1 MIPSHARELIRQGD
15 ALFSKRSNI
24 MNYWQD
30 AAENFYPERA
40 DFTTSLDYD
49 SFAGHLTSSVP
60 VLNRRDLGDMFSSML
75 RPWNIEWFEIATDGE
90 IPQDAKAW
98 MEEQQATQNNAMQD
112 RISGFDRATKAS
124 DHDYV
129 TFGQAVLKVEINY
142 RDAAILVRNRHL
154 RDVAWCDDFTG
165 QTYKV
170 HEKMKLSA
178 YQLSQQFPG
187 KKLHKE
193 ILRALEK
200 DPQREFSIRQV
211 VLPADAYETLKPQD
225 DRKYRKTKFV
235 SVIVDVEN
243 EHVIEE
249 APSATLKYVI
259 PRWQP
264 LSMSQ
269 YSFSPATVA
278 ALPDAR
284 MFQTMTLSLL
294 EAGEMYARPP
304 AFIAEEIL
312 RGDLNYFAGGIT
324 SMPSK
329 YAEKGMNPIQY
340 LKQDKSGFG
349 FGLEMLDR
357 VRMVLRDSW
366 YLNRMRL
373 PTQGPDMTAYE
384 FSERMR
390 EFVRDSMTL
399 FSPAETEYNA
409 PLCEMIFEEMLS
421 YGFMGNNIPQSLR
434 GEEIKFK
441 FRSPFRDAED
451 RNKSGSYLE
460 GLGVIERTMQFD
472 PGAGQL
478 ADLRKGLKESLEG
491 IDWPAAWFLS
501 EDEIEQKTAA
511 LEEKQQMAEGMQM
524 AGHGAEIAKVAGEAG
539 MNMKEMMA

>member
-1 MIPSHARELIRQGD
+1 
-15 ALFSKRSNI
+15 

-40 DFTTSLDYD
+40 DFTTSLEYD
-49 SFAGHLTSSVP
+49 AFAAHLTSSVP
-60 VLNRRDLGDMFSSML
+60 VLNRRDLGDLFSSML
-75 RPWNIEWFEIATDGE
+75 RPWNLDWFEMTSGDGD
-90 IPQDAKAW
+90 IPQDAKVW
-98 MEEQQATQNNAMQD
+98 LEEKQGTQKNAMQD
-112 RISGFDRATKAS
+112 RIAGFDRATKSA

-129 TFGQAVLKVEINY
+129 TFGQTVLKVEINY
-142 RDAAILVRNRHL
+142 RDTALLVRNRHL

-165 QTYKV
+165 LTYKV
-170 HEKMKLSA
+170 HEKMMRSA
-178 YQLSQQFPG
+178 YQLSQQFPE
-187 KKLHKE
+187 KKLHREVIK
-193 ILRALEK
+193 ALEK
-200 DPQREFSIRQV
+200 DPQREFEIRQI
-211 VLPADAYETLKPQD
+211 VLPVDAYEKLKPKE
-225 DRKYRKTKFV
+225 DRKFRKTKFV
-235 SVIVDVEN
+235 SIIIDVEN
-243 EHVIEE
+243 GHVIEE
-249 APSATLKYVI
+249 APSVTLKYVI

-264 LSMSQ
+264 LSGSP

-312 RGDLNYFAGGIT
+312 RGDLNYFAGGVT
-324 SMPSK
+324 PMPTK
-329 YAEKGMNPIQY
+329 YAEKGMNPIHY

-409 PLCEMIFEEMLS
+409 PLCEMIFEEMLA
-421 YGFMGNNIPQSLR
+421 YGFMGNEIPQSLQ
-434 GEEIKFK
+434 GENIKFK

-451 RNKSGSYLE
+451 RTKAGAFME
-460 GLGVIERTMQFD
+460 GLGVIERSMAFD

-491 IDWPAAWFLS
+491 IDWPADWFLS
-501 EDEIEQKTAA
+501 EEQIEERTVA

-524 AGHGAEIAKVAGEAG
+524 AGQGAEVAKIAGEAG
-539 MNMKEMMA
+539 INMKEMMA